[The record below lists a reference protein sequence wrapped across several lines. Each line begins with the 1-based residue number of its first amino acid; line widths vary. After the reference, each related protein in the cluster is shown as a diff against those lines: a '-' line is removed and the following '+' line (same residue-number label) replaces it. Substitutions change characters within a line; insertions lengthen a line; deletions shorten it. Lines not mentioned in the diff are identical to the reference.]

1 MLQNVDLDIVTIVTR
16 PKWMYGPVME
26 AMNSN
31 EEGLR
36 EGSGLGLVFNA
47 TRMWHEQDL
56 KEVRDEEGNF
66 IRTFRYKGLTET
78 GLARVV
84 RAGHKLLGL
93 ETFFT
98 VGPKEVRAWTI
109 PAGATA
115 QESAGVIHTD
125 FARGFIA
132 AETIGYDDYISLGGE
147 QAAKDAGKMR
157 QEGHDYKIRDGDVLL
172 FRFNV

>member
-1 MLQNVDLDIVTIVTR
+1 MALAAAVPPDWPPIQVYLMITVILSIVG
-16 PKWMYGPVME
+16 WC
-26 AMNSN
+26 
-31 EEGLR
+31 
-36 EGSGLGLVFNA
+36 
-47 TRMWHEQDL
+47 
-56 KEVRDEEGNF
+56 
-66 IRTFRYKGLTET
+66 

-93 ETFFT
+93 ATFFT

-157 QEGHDYKIRDGDVLL
+157 AEGRSYKVKDGDVLL